1 MVDGELNLEEL
12 DNATAGKNF
21 VSEEEQAEI
30 YRNFSKERAE
40 QIISLKNQKIVAEQ
54 VASSYAV
61 DQEQNSTDGKRNSM

>member
-1 MVDGELNLEEL
+1 MVSFTKRSKIQYLQ
-12 DNATAGKNF
+12 
-21 VSEEEQAEI
+21 S

-54 VASSYAV
+54 VASSYVV

>member
-54 VASSYAV
+54 VASSYVV